1 MTENGFEEGE
11 LFISDMGAER
21 CDACARK
28 EIDLK
33 RYAVIRNL
41 QSRGQLQLMEVS
53 DDLDYLMNKYDI
65 DRSHIGRIANAGS
78 EI

>member
-21 CDACARK
+21 CEACAKK

-33 RYAVIRNL
+33 RYAVIRNQL
-41 QSRGQLQLMEVS
+41 SRGQLQLLEVS
-53 DDLDYLMNKYDI
+53 GDLDYLMSKYHI